1 MEEDTHT
8 NEGPGGTHHENNEP
22 SGGGA
27 LKALKIVIEIR
38 RARQTI
44 ESQLKDIKHM
54 AKSKIGALKKRA
66 EGILLDQQ
74 GEDEDQLILFTMDPD
89 LDPEVQKIIDEPEI

>member
-1 MEEDTHT
+1 MEAIIENNGPRGSQQET
-8 NEGPGGTHHENNEP
+8 NETT
-22 SGGGA
+22 GGGA
-27 LKALKIVIEIR
+27 LKALKLVIEIR

-44 ESQLKDIKHM
+44 ESQLKDIKSA
-54 AKSKIGALKKRA
+54 AKSKIGALKRA

-74 GEDEDQLILFTMDPD
+74 GEDEDQLVLFSMDPD

>member
-1 MEEDTHT
+1 MDAIIENTGPRGAEHET
-8 NEGPGGTHHENNEP
+8 NEPA
-22 SGGGA
+22 GGGA
-27 LKALKIVIEIR
+27 LKALKLVIEIR

-54 AKSKIGALKKRA
+54 AKSKIGALKRA
-66 EGILLDQQ
+66 EAILLDQQ
-74 GEDEDQLILFTMDPD
+74 GEDEDQLILFSMDPD

>member
-1 MEEDTHT
+1 MEAIIENNGPRGSEHET
-8 NEGPGGTHHENNEP
+8 NEAT
-22 SGGGA
+22 GGGA
-27 LKALKIVIEIR
+27 LKALKLVIEIR

-54 AKSKIGALKKRA
+54 AKSKIGALKRA
-66 EGILLDQQ
+66 EAILLDQQ
-74 GEDEDQLILFTMDPD
+74 GEDEDQLILFSMDPD

>member
-1 MEEDTHT
+1 MEPIIED
-8 NEGPGGTHHENNEP
+8 NAPRGTQQEPDEP

-44 ESQLKDIKHM
+44 ESQLKDLKHV
-54 AKSKIGALKKRA
+54 AKSKIAALKKA
-66 EGILLDQQ
+66 EGILLDRE
-74 GEDEDQLILFTMDPD
+74 GVESEQLELFSLDPD